1 MPSARTVF
9 RWHAWAYAAGASALV
24 LANVL
29 TGSGWWSFWPLAVWS
44 VALAI
49 HYLFHKAR
57 SVDDSWVAERT
68 ADLHSKSYDVSHID
82 RIAESQ
88 RTDTSGVDKK

>member
-1 MPSARTVF
+1 MPTARTVF

-44 VALAI
+44 VALGI
-49 HYLFHKAR
+49 HYMFHKAR
-57 SVDDSWVAERT
+57 SVNDSWVAERT

-88 RTDTSGVDKK
+88 GADSAGEDKK

>member
-1 MPSARTVF
+1 MPTARTVF

-44 VALAI
+44 VAMGV
-49 HYLFHKAR
+49 HYLFHKAGAIDEHW
-57 SVDDSWVAERT
+57 VDERT
-68 ADLHSKSYDVSHID
+68 AELRSKSYDASHID
-82 RIAESQ
+82 KISERHRAKQTEA
-88 RTDTSGVDKK
+88 DKP